1 MPEPTPPRK
10 VGCPVVVL
18 SLNEAQINSDAIAEA
33 LRDELLSLYQA
44 VGAVHAVI
52 DFRAVQYLSSAGFRP
67 LLSLNR
73 KVRERGGRMV
83 LCHMQP
89 QVEEVFSVT
98 RLIDPD
104 GTGRAAFLAH
114 ATAPAAVAHLYQHE
128 TPA

>member
-1 MPEPTPPRK
+1 MPELPSPRK

-18 SLNEAQINSDAIAEA
+18 SLNEAQINSDAIAES
-33 LRDELLSLYQA
+33 LRDELLSLYLA
-44 VGAVHAVI
+44 VGAVHVVI

-83 LCHMQP
+83 LCNLQP
-89 QVEEVFSVT
+89 LVEEVFSVT

-104 GTGRAAFLAH
+104 GNGRAAFVAQP
-114 ATAPAAVAHLYQHE
+114 TAPAAVAHLYQAE
-128 TPA
+128 TPG